1 MKKSKKTILLMAVAA
16 ILMIIAASCGAAE
29 EDMYSAKDFLFIKV
43 DTTSTAFGFGF
54 LCMLLAGYWIGRS
67 IVMKELRRKDPSISY
82 VEAEDLILNIASSR
96 ADEADANEE
105 KFNSV
110 IWGGLWMG
118 PFFCRVTPV
127 MMVYSWF
134 FDRWHLN
141 YWIFTVL
148 TCLAL
153 RFIPK
158 WLGLDLRRFYS
169 KWIVIWSV
177 FSLVV
182 FVTVLIVNKGII

>member
-1 MKKSKKTILLMAVAA
+1 MKKTNKTILLMAVAA

-43 DTTSTAFGFGF
+43 DTGATETCFII
-54 LCMLLAGYWIGRS
+54 LCVLLAGYWISRCL
-67 IVMKELRRKDPSISY
+67 IMKELKEEDPSITY
-82 VEAEDLILNIASSR
+82 WEAEDYIMDIANLNLS
-96 ADEADANEE
+96 EKKEE
-105 KFNSV
+105 NGNVGAFL
-110 IWGGLWMG
+110 WGSLRMG

-134 FDRWHLN
+134 FDKMHLP

-153 RFIPK
+153 RFVPR
-158 WLGLDLRRFYS
+158 WLGLDLSRFYS
-169 KWIVIWSV
+169 IWIVIWSI

-182 FVTVLIVNKGII
+182 LVTMLIVNK

>member
-1 MKKSKKTILLMAVAA
+1 MEKTKKTILLMAVAA

-29 EDMYSAKDFLFIKV
+29 KDMYSARDFLFIKV
-43 DTTSTAFGFGF
+43 DTQSTAIGFGF
-54 LCMLLAGYWIGRS
+54 LCVILAGYWIGRS
-67 IVMKELRRKDPSISY
+67 TVMKELRRKDPSISY

-96 ADEADANEE
+96 SDEADANEE
-105 KFNSV
+105 KFNSI

-134 FDRWHLN
+134 FDRWHLT

-158 WLGLDLRRFYS
+158 WLGLDLRHFYS
-169 KWIVIWSV
+169 KWIVIWSI

-182 FVTVLIVNKGII
+182 LVTVLIVNKGI